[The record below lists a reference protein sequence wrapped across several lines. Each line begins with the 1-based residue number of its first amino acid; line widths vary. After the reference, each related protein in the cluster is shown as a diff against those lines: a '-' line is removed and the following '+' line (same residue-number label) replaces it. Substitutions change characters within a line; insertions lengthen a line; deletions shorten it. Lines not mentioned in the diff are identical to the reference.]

1 MPSPDLCIIGG
12 AGHVGLP
19 LALAFCSK
27 GLTVGIVDHNEDA
40 LAAIGRGEMPF
51 MEIHGEEFLADALE
65 KDQLILTS
73 DASIVK
79 ETPIVIVV
87 VGTPIDEYL
96 NPEIRLMESCL
107 KELVPFMHDGQLLIL
122 RSTVYPGI
130 SEWTQKFMQ
139 KNNLG
144 VEVAFCP
151 ERIAQGFA
159 LREVFQLPQIVSAF
173 SDEGRQSAAD
183 LFKKLT
189 DEIVEVEPMEAELS
203 KLFTN
208 SWRYLMFAAANQFYM
223 IANDLGLDFSRIHH
237 AITHDYDRASD
248 LPRPGFAAGPCL
260 FKDTMQLAAFNKNNF
275 ALGQAAM
282 SINEGLVYYLISRL
296 KAQHDLSNKK
306 VGILGMAFKAESDDP
321 RASLSYKLK
330 KQLSF
335 ACEEVLTAD
344 HYVQTD
350 DDLVPLEQVLDE
362 CDIIIV
368 GVPHKAYQELDLED
382 KIVVDVWNVFG
393 RGTVV

>member
-1 MPSPDLCIIGG
+1 MSPDLCIIGG

-27 GLTVGIVDHNEDA
+27 GLTVGIVDRNEDA
-40 LAAIGRGEMPF
+40 LATIGRGEMPF
-51 MEIHGEEFLADALE
+51 MEIHGEKFLADALE

-73 DASIVK
+73 DVSIVK

-96 NPEIRLMESCL
+96 NPEIRLMENCF

-144 VEVAFCP
+144 VEVTFCP
-151 ERIAQGFA
+151 ERIAQGYA
-159 LREVFQLPQIVSAF
+159 LREIFQLPQIVSAF
-173 SDEGRQSAAD
+173 SDEGRQRAAD

-189 DEIVEVEPMEAELS
+189 DEIVEVEPMEAELA

-237 AITHDYDRASD
+237 AITHNYGRASD

-282 SINEGLVYYLISRL
+282 SINEGLVYYLVSRL
-296 KAQHDLSNKK
+296 KAQHDLSTKK

-330 KQLSF
+330 KQLAF
-335 ACEEVLTAD
+335 TCEEVLTTD
-344 HYVQTD
+344 PYVQGD
-350 DDLVPLEQVLDE
+350 ANLVPLEQVLDE
-362 CDIIIV
+362 CDILIV
-368 GVPHKAYQELDLED
+368 GVPHKVYQELELEG
-382 KIVVDVWNVFG
+382 KVVVDVWNVFG
-393 RGTVV
+393 KGTVV

>member
-1 MPSPDLCIIGG
+1 MSSDLCIIGG

-27 GLTVGIVDHNEDA
+27 GLTVGVVDRNEDA

-51 MEIHGEEFLADALE
+51 MEIHGEEFLSDALE

-73 DASIVK
+73 DPSIVK

-107 KELVPFMHDGQLLIL
+107 KGLVPFMHEGQLLIL

-151 ERIAQGFA
+151 ERIAQGYA

-173 SDEGRQSAAD
+173 SDEGRQRAAD

-189 DEIVEVEPMEAELS
+189 NEIVEVEPMEAELA

-237 AITHDYDRASD
+237 AITHDYGRASD

-282 SINEGLVYYLISRL
+282 SINEGLVYYLVSRL
-296 KAQHDLSNKK
+296 KAQHDLSTKK

-335 ACEEVLTAD
+335 VCEDVLTTD
-344 HYVQTD
+344 PYVQSD
-350 DDLVPLEQVLDE
+350 ADLVPLEQVLDE
-362 CDIIIV
+362 CDILIV
-368 GVPHKAYQELDLED
+368 GVPHKAYRELELED
-382 KIVVDVWNVFG
+382 KVVVDVWNVFG
-393 RGTVV
+393 KGTVV

>member
-27 GLTVGIVDHNEDA
+27 GLTVGVVDRNEDA

-51 MEIHGEEFLADALE
+51 MEIHGEEFLSDALE

-73 DASIVK
+73 DPSIVK

-107 KELVPFMHDGQLLIL
+107 KGLVPFMHEGQLLIL

-151 ERIAQGFA
+151 ERIAQGYA

-173 SDEGRQSAAD
+173 SDEGRQRAAD

-189 DEIVEVEPMEAELS
+189 NEIVEVEPMEAELA

-237 AITHDYDRASD
+237 AITHDYGRASD

-282 SINEGLVYYLISRL
+282 SINEGLVYYLVSRL
-296 KAQHDLSNKK
+296 KAQHDLSTKK

-335 ACEEVLTAD
+335 VCEDVLTTD
-344 HYVQTD
+344 PYVQSD
-350 DDLVPLEQVLDE
+350 ADLVPLEQVLDE
-362 CDIIIV
+362 CDILIV
-368 GVPHKAYQELDLED
+368 GVPHKAYRELELED
-382 KIVVDVWNVFG
+382 KVVVDVWNVFG
-393 RGTVV
+393 KGTVV